1 MQVPIIGIGAGNA
14 NYAEYLSV
22 NMLQQFTNAIIPLK
36 QVFTTSS
43 SAVAGT
49 DYDTILSQI
58 ALLGTLAKSGV
69 TDTNGET
76 TFQSYMNQEMVKS
89 LNEIMR
95 TFALVG
101 IPPPATAAP
110 LTDTQKIA
118 TVHAWQSLS
127 QFGIDPGVIL
137 NNALDL
143 IVRSNQYTVQVA
155 QPGTGISQNLT
166 VQAYPTRTL
175 LSLVQ
180 TEYLSIGNQVIG
192 NNLSQLQQALSTSQQ
207 VLNSLAAVQN
217 IANQLHV
224 INPQPAFVFPPIA
237 GQPLNNATTTVLIA
251 QNATIAGL
259 VVSGGQKDPFGI
271 PLSIAFS
278 SSTNFFNQAVNNILQ
293 NGTPADQAGVLSIL
307 NNIVLNPIHIIPPG
321 SNANIYFLAQR
332 QLIQHY
338 PVLATALVQDFQA
351 ATGTTIASL
360 VADQAN
366 VNTNTFKS
374 IYKIMASSYFSQ
386 IIPSAIPAA
395 NAANDLLLLKQQL
408 YQELLQLE
416 QQSPDNTRNT
426 SGTLAASV
434 FQVIK
439 DISTA
444 FSGISTL
451 NNPQLQTQLLSA
463 VKKWILDGQDI
474 IVGTTGE
481 LNNANAIGNNL
492 TNAISVAENLEET
505 QKDAVT
511 RALFL
516 FNEFY
521 KSAYALVQIISQMIE
536 SINKNLNK

>member
-155 QPGTGISQNLT
+155 QPGTGIPQNLT

-192 NNLSQLQQALSTSQQ
+192 ENLGQLQQALSTSQQ
-207 VLNSLAAVQN
+207 VLNSLTAVQN

-224 INPQPAFVFPPIA
+224 INPQPAFVFPPANTIRIA
-237 GQPLNNATTTVLIA
+237 DKTIAALIA
-251 QNATIAGL
+251 NNSGL
-259 VVSGGQKDPFGI
+259 ANDLVNGTPVNST
-271 PLSIAFS
+271 
-278 SSTNFFNQAVNNILQ
+278 TNFLAQAIQNILQ
-293 NGTPADQAGVLSIL
+293 NGTPTDQAGVQTILSTDIIIHVGPVDTNIGHGSTSPTQNNQMYPQTIL
-307 NNIVLNPIHIIPPG
+307 N
-321 SNANIYFLAQR
+321 
-332 QLIQHY
+332 LIQHY
-338 PVLATALVQDFQA
+338 PTLAFGLVADYEA
-351 ATGTTIASL
+351 GTGNTFSSL
-360 VADQAN
+360 VASKAN
-366 VNTNTFKS
+366 GNLSDYKS
-374 IYKIMASSYFSQ
+374 IYKTMASSYFSQ

-444 FSGISTL
+444 FSGISTV

-463 VKKWILDGQDI
+463 VKKWILDGQDVI
-474 IVGTTGE
+474 IGTTGV
-481 LNNANAIGNNL
+481 LGNANAIGNNL
-492 TNAISVAENLEET
+492 TNAISVGENLEET

-536 SINKNLNK
+536 SINKSLNK